1 MNFAIIYTIILLLL
15 AIPTFL
21 TDFAQSIPLPM
32 RVCIFVFA
40 LSFLWIYTLF
50 FRLKGRMGFGGIML
64 LILFYFFTFVIIVPT
79 GVGSSVITVMERGRI
94 EPPITIGSED
104 STEQIY
110 IVYHPGAS
118 KFTSSTLKTLAENI
132 AQNNYKVTL
141 YSVSKDLQ
149 LDLQEVRAI
158 GFASPIYAG
167 NVRKQLVRYI
177 EEDNLC
183 GKKCFIVVTGS
194 DREGLEKD
202 TSKVVELVE
211 ERGGKVIGKI
221 KFITSDKE
229 SELKN
234 KINLFS
240 QELLSKL

>member
-1 MNFAIIYTIILLLL
+1 
-15 AIPTFL
+15 
-21 TDFAQSIPLPM
+21 
-32 RVCIFVFA
+32 
-40 LSFLWIYTLF
+40 
-50 FRLKGRMGFGGIML
+50 
-64 LILFYFFTFVIIVPT
+64 
-79 GVGSSVITVMERGRI
+79 
-94 EPPITIGSED
+94 
-104 STEQIY
+104 
-110 IVYHPGAS
+110 
-118 KFTSSTLKTLAENI
+118 
-132 AQNNYKVTL
+132 VTL

-183 GKKCFIVVTGS
+183 EKKCFIVVTGS
-194 DREGLEKD
+194 DREGLEGD
-202 TSKVVELVE
+202 TSKVAQLIK

>member
-1 MNFAIIYTIILLLL
+1 MNFAIIYTIILLVL
-15 AIPTFL
+15 AIPIFL
-21 TDFAQSIPLPM
+21 TDFAQSIPLSI
-32 RVCIFVFA
+32 RIIVAVFA
-40 LSFLWIYTLF
+40 FSSLWIYTLF
-50 FRLKGRMGFGGIML
+50 FKLKRRMGFGGIML
-64 LILFYFFTFVIIVPT
+64 LILFYFITFVIIVPT

-94 EPPITIGSED
+94 VPPITIGSED
-104 STEQIY
+104 NTEQIY

-167 NVRKQLVRYI
+167 NVRKQLIDYI
-177 EEDNLC
+177 EEDNLYR
-183 GKKCFIVVTGS
+183 KNCFIVITGS
-194 DREGLEKD
+194 DREGLEGD
-202 TSKVVELVE
+202 TSKVAELIK
-211 ERGGKVIGKI
+211 ERGGKIIGKT

-234 KINLFS
+234 KINLFIR
-240 QELLSKL
+240 ELLSKL